1 MGIVVV
7 SLPVT
12 AVQMWIIAFKFVRA
26 SKVVH
31 KVLGLGTAKNNATQ
45 NEVFDKCEFHPHGVR
60 VCYTMFWIL
69 LILLKLLLTYALFL
83 PDVQGGG
90 GRHSGHT
97 LSNLTRPRRGHS
109 ITPPSPL
116 RPRPSLVAVA
126 PVLME
131 GPKMW
136 GDRGIQRK
144 YFLLVP
150 SETQGGGGALA
161 PWPPS
166 STVPKPRSRCW
177 RRRRRVGGYVTSR
190 IVSCDMY
197 FTLVFTMELK
207 SF

>member
-144 YFLLVP
+144 YFSSDAFRNP
-150 SETQGGGGALA
+150 GGRG
-161 PWPPS
+161 
-166 STVPKPRSRCW
+166 
-177 RRRRRVGGYVTSR
+177 
-190 IVSCDMY
+190 
-197 FTLVFTMELK
+197 
-207 SF
+207 

>member
-1 MGIVVV
+1 MSTNTVFFFIFNFSSNLILMEWVVE

-69 LILLKLLLTYALFL
+69 LIPLKLLTYALFL
-83 PDVQGGG
+83 PCRGGGGGG

-109 ITPPSPL
+109 TTPPSPL

-131 GPKMW
+131 GPKIW
-136 GDRGIQRK
+136 GD
-144 YFLLVP
+144 
-150 SETQGGGGALA
+150 GG
-161 PWPPS
+161 
-166 STVPKPRSRCW
+166 K
-177 RRRRRVGGYVTSR
+177 
-190 IVSCDMY
+190 
-197 FTLVFTMELK
+197 
-207 SF
+207 